1 MQPHSIYAAARAQI
15 NAHQPK
21 DKDPKNVEKTL
32 RLLAWLVTKDRTAT
46 MRDVKTAMETAS
58 DAGKGSDEQNEDSES
73 MMEYLAKSGYLRD
86 DKRWLT
92 KRGFEAAGAA
102 MLREILRDLA
112 SPDPGEHPISHIGT
126 GENPTEQ
133 TRPYELGDDMADAA
147 IQETLLN
154 AYSRSGQVS
163 VPVDIQYQDVETHQ
177 MQAEAKVA
185 VAYCIDLSS
194 TMRTRLKDGA
204 SRMEAARRALWCL
217 YELNHTHY
225 PRDVI
230 HIIGFASMASRI
242 DARDIPYLQT
252 FDANDGFLHY
262 TNYQA
267 ALRLAR
273 RALSADAATNKRIV
287 MITDG
292 HPSACDIENPYQK
305 ETITSDKPYANF
317 YKPDHGTLEKLKAQ
331 RRIML
336 DTSRDREV
344 YLCYRYKKVDGIID
358 HRTVYEA
365 RRCQKDD
372 ISIDFVVISDEAELI
387 EYAID
392 LAARLNGKA
401 FSVQDQSMS
410 KIMIQDYM
418 THTKRVITPNNIR

>member
-1 MQPHSIYAAARAQI
+1 
-15 NAHQPK
+15 
-21 DKDPKNVEKTL
+21 
-32 RLLAWLVTKDRTAT
+32 
-46 MRDVKTAMETAS
+46 MRDIKAAMEAESEAGTGSEEAS
-58 DAGKGSDEQNEDSES
+58 EDAES
-73 MMEYLAKSGYLRD
+73 MIRHLRESGYLID
-86 DKRWLT
+86 GKRWLT

-102 MLREILRDLA
+102 MLREILRDAAL
-112 SPDPGEHPISHIGT
+112 PDPGEHPISHMGT
-126 GENPTEQ
+126 GESPTEQ
-133 TRPYELGDDMADAA
+133 TRPYEPGDDMADAA

-154 AYSRSGQVS
+154 AYRRSGEVS
-163 VPVDIQYQDVETHQ
+163 VPVDIRYQDVETYQ

-217 YELNHTHY
+217 YELNRTHY
-225 PRDVI
+225 PRDTI
-230 HIIGFASMASRI
+230 HVIGFASMASRI
-242 DARDIPYLQT
+242 DPRDIPYLRT

-273 RALSADAATNKRIV
+273 RALASDAATNKRIV

-305 ETITSDKPYANF
+305 ETITSEKPYANF
-317 YKPDHGTLEKLKAQ
+317 YRPDHDTLKKLKEQ
-331 RRIML
+331 RQITL
-336 DTSRDREV
+336 DASKDREV
-344 YLCYRYKKVDGIID
+344 YLCYRYKKVDGMID

-372 ISIDFVVISDEAELI
+372 IGIDLVVISDEKELI
-387 EYAID
+387 EYAVS

-401 FSVQDQSMS
+401 FSVQDQGMS

-418 THTKRVITPNNIR
+418 THTKRVITSKSI